1 MRPAVCGDHL
11 GDHKGRVDKAT
22 KRGDETAG
30 AACSLVVL
38 VMEAQRV
45 LARGRQI
52 KKVLAHDVRSGLAIP
67 QDTVILLASYV
78 SSDWRGLQEDIPN
91 VGTTISKVLSVASVG
106 GCAAGAPPA
115 ITIKTIANTLLEAR
129 IEQKI

>member
-1 MRPAVCGDHL
+1 MRPAVYGDHL
-11 GDHKGRVDKAT
+11 VDHKGRVDKAT

>member
-11 GDHKGRVDKAT
+11 GDHKGRVDNAT